1 MSNSPVDTQ
10 LTAGDATERYRTV
23 TTERYRTPHG
33 RFLAAML
40 WRHGMVW
47 FMVTA
52 ITVVTLAGFGAAFD
66 LRLAILALM
75 LLFFVLPVIA
85 MFLYFNH
92 GLRPEAFVCVM
103 PHTVTFMPGHKVRI
117 DITVEERNDADE
129 EFTASETAPAARTVS
144 YEFALRNPGTYY
156 VGRDGITLQLDG
168 RSRGFVP
175 VPYSAFASKEDLQCA
190 VTLLTGDANT

>member
-1 MSNSPVDTQ
+1 MSE
-10 LTAGDATERYRTV
+10 TAGNKPLTPLEV
-23 TTERYRTPHG
+23 TTELYRTPHG

-40 WRHGMVW
+40 WRHGMAW
-47 FMVTA
+47 FSVTA
-52 ITVVTLAGFGAAFD
+52 VAVVTLAVLGVVLD

-103 PHTVTFMPGHKVRI
+103 PHTVTFLPGSKVRV
-117 DITVEERNDADE
+117 DITVEEKKEDE
-129 EFTASETAPAARTVS
+129 DEAFTAKETAPAARTVS
-144 YEFALRNPGTYY
+144 YEFALRNPGPYY
-156 VGRDGITLQLDG
+156 VGRDGITLLLDG

-175 VPYSAFASKEDLQCA
+175 VPYSAFASKDDLQRA
-190 VTLLTGDANT
+190 VTLLSGDT

>member
-1 MSNSPVDTQ
+1 MSETDGNKPHAP
-10 LTAGDATERYRTV
+10 LEV
-23 TTERYRTPHG
+23 TTGRYRTPHG

-40 WRHGMVW
+40 WRHGMAW
-47 FMVTA
+47 FTVTA
-52 ITVVTLAGFGAAFD
+52 AAVVTLAVLGAVID

-103 PHTVTFMPGHKVRI
+103 PHTVTFQATGNVRI
-117 DITVEERNDADE
+117 DITVEERKEHEDE
-129 EFTASETAPAARTVS
+129 EFTAPGTAPAARTVS
-144 YEFALRNPGTYY
+144 YEFALRNPGPYY
-156 VGRDGITLQLDG
+156 VGRDGITLLLDG

-175 VPYSAFASKEDLQCA
+175 VPYSAFASKEDLQRA
-190 VTLLTGDANT
+190 VALLTGDI